1 VIIKIFSWNKH
12 IFLSSTWKEVRT
24 MNQEQVTIIRDL
36 ADKNGG
42 EGIKIIEWNVSD
54 PTESLYAVV
63 TPVKIK

>member
-1 VIIKIFSWNKH
+1 
-12 IFLSSTWKEVRT
+12 
-24 MNQEQVTIIRDL
+24 MNQEQVTIVREV